1 MKKFIAQFIPILLI
15 FFLFSFIKPFIE
27 FSNTIAGKL
36 IAITIIVFY
45 TYLDKILGLFVCS
58 LVILFYH
65 MNMREGME
73 GIDDI
78 NINDHLISETVDPE
92 TNSVNIIDS
101 EIYLDKDKIDKK
113 YPKGISAYRFTEY
126 DDAEHESG
134 NVLKEEFRKENCKG
148 RELMYKNNKVN
159 NEMAEFVFP
168 ELKMGEHKCNACDK
182 GCRFSIIESKL
193 SVEKELTPK
202 SSWWGENL
210 GFPPTPF
217 L

>member
-36 IAITIIVFY
+36 IAIAIIVFY

-65 MNMREGME
+65 MNMREGMDGME
-73 GIDDI
+73 DI
-78 NINDHLISETVDPE
+78 NMNDHLISEIIDPE
-92 TNSVNIIDS
+92 TNTVNILDA
-101 EIYLDKDKIDKK
+101 EIYLDKDNTDKK
-113 YPKGISAYRFTEY
+113 YPKGISAYRLTEY
-126 DDAEHESG
+126 DDDDSEHESSDA
-134 NVLKEEFRKENCKG
+134 LKKEFRKENCKG

-193 SVEKELTPK
+193 SVEKELIPK
-202 SSWWGENL
+202 SSWWGETL
-210 GFPPTPF
+210 SF
-217 L
+217 LNN

>member
-36 IAITIIVFY
+36 IAISIIIFY

-65 MNMREGME
+65 MNMKEGYEGME
-73 GIDDI
+73 DI
-78 NINDHLISETVDPE
+78 NIDHHLISEIIDPE
-92 TNSVNIIDS
+92 TNSVNIIDA
-101 EIYLDKDKIDKK
+101 EIYLDKEDKTDKK

-126 DDAEHESG
+126 DESSDA
-134 NVLKEEFRKENCKG
+134 LKEEFRKENCKG

-202 SSWWGENL
+202 SSWLW
-210 GFPPTPF
+210 
-217 L
+217 